1 MLHSEMNQFL
11 QGFGPATS
19 LASGGCSEQHFLLK
33 HQNSFEDEVESI
45 YFSDLKK
52 QQQEQDAK
60 MAASVSLATSAPAT
74 GLGVGGMAAGG
85 SSSFSTTDGGY
96 FEGCEFQMVRP
107 EEVTGQTIAPVK
119 LEDSE
124 DDVIKA
130 NFDLSTLLDQEDDL
144 IDMTGG
150 EEEEDVVAEGDKT
163 IAEMQEFLGRFEEEE
178 APAADDDF
186 VVTMPIQQESE
197 SSTSVLP
204 DNLAE
209 ELLSM
214 EQRHTLESMETKCPD
229 LTDYNAFQAEML
241 LDMLLETV
249 PDHQQMQQQ
258 PVAKHQTD
266 ILQEAMLSQNLHDSG
281 FMDQEE
287 DGQVVVDETATAIT
301 LAAAAA
307 VPAATIPRTYN
318 VSNVS
323 EFQTADGKKVIIVIQ
338 PAAAATASPA
348 VVHQQQQLPAVTEDD
363 SSSDVV
369 VEDSDSDWTPEVSA
383 SSRSNRATTSSSKRR
398 PGRKPEA
405 RASVPVTQDGR
416 VTKRS
421 YRGVKDRKER
431 KKMQNV
437 EAARRYRDKKKAEQ
451 SEMEEEERILM
462 ERNKELKNK
471 LADVENEF
479 KTMKKLMVE
488 LGLNFVK

>member
-1 MLHSEMNQFL
+1 M
-11 QGFGPATS
+11 
-19 LASGGCSEQHFLLK
+19 
-33 HQNSFEDEVESI
+33 
-45 YFSDLKK
+45 
-52 QQQEQDAK
+52 
-60 MAASVSLATSAPAT
+60 
-74 GLGVGGMAAGG
+74 
-85 SSSFSTTDGGY
+85 
-96 FEGCEFQMVRP
+96 
-107 EEVTGQTIAPVK
+107 
-119 LEDSE
+119 
-124 DDVIKA
+124 
-130 NFDLSTLLDQEDDL
+130 
-144 IDMTGG
+144 
-150 EEEEDVVAEGDKT
+150 T

-178 APAADDDF
+178 APAAGDDL
-186 VVTMPIQQESE
+186 VVAMPIQQAE
-197 SSTSVLP
+197 SSSVLP

-323 EFQTADGKKVIIVIQ
+323 EFQTADCKKVIIVIQ

-383 SSRSNRATTSSSKRR
+383 SSSNPATSSSKRR

-437 EAARRYRDKKKAEQ
+437 EAARR
-451 SEMEEEERILM
+451 S
-462 ERNKELKNK
+462 
-471 LADVENEF
+471 
-479 KTMKKLMVE
+479 
-488 LGLNFVK
+488 

>member
-1 MLHSEMNQFL
+1 M
-11 QGFGPATS
+11 
-19 LASGGCSEQHFLLK
+19 
-33 HQNSFEDEVESI
+33 
-45 YFSDLKK
+45 
-52 QQQEQDAK
+52 
-60 MAASVSLATSAPAT
+60 
-74 GLGVGGMAAGG
+74 
-85 SSSFSTTDGGY
+85 
-96 FEGCEFQMVRP
+96 
-107 EEVTGQTIAPVK
+107 
-119 LEDSE
+119 
-124 DDVIKA
+124 
-130 NFDLSTLLDQEDDL
+130 
-144 IDMTGG
+144 
-150 EEEEDVVAEGDKT
+150 T

-178 APAADDDF
+178 APAAGDDL
-186 VVTMPIQQESE
+186 VVAMPIQQAE
-197 SSTSVLP
+197 SSSVLP

-249 PDHQQMQQQ
+249 PDHQQQMQTPVTQQ
-258 PVAKHQTD
+258 QTD
-266 ILQEAMLSQNLHDSG
+266 ILREAMLGQNLHESG
-281 FMDQEE
+281 FMDQED

-301 LAAAAA
+301 TAAAAA

-348 VVHQQQQLPAVTEDD
+348 VVHQRQQQLPAVTEDD

-437 EAARRYRDKKKAEQ
+437 EA
-451 SEMEEEERILM
+451 
-462 ERNKELKNK
+462 
-471 LADVENEF
+471 
-479 KTMKKLMVE
+479 
-488 LGLNFVK
+488 

>member
-1 MLHSEMNQFL
+1 MMLHSEMNQFL

-19 LASGGCSEQHFLLK
+19 LASGCSEHFLLK

-52 QQQEQDAK
+52 QQQQQDQHQQDGK
-60 MAASVSLATSAPAT
+60 MAAAVAASAGPITS
-74 GLGVGGMAAGG
+74 MAAAAAAA
-85 SSSFSTTDGGY
+85 SFN
-96 FEGCEFQMVRP
+96 EFQMVRP
-107 EEVTGQTIAPVK
+107 EDVTGQTIAVK

-130 NFDLSTLLDQEDDL
+130 NFDLSTLLDHEDDL
-144 IDMTGG
+144 VEDMIASGDDDNG
-150 EEEEDVVAEGDKT
+150 DVMAEGDRT
-163 IAEMQEFLGRFEEEE
+163 IAEMQEFLGRFEG
-178 APAADDDF
+178 ASPPDAITTPTA
-186 VVTMPIQQESE
+186 TTTIQDE
-197 SSTSVLP
+197 SSSTDVLP

-214 EQRHTLESMETKCPD
+214 EQRHTLESMKTQCPD
-229 LTDYNAFQAEML
+229 MTDYDSFQAEML

-249 PDHQQMQQQ
+249 PEPQQQ
-258 PVAKHQTD
+258 TAVQHQQTD
-266 ILQEAMLSQNLHDSG
+266 ILQEAMRSQNLHDSG

-287 DGQVVVDETATAIT
+287 EEEDSVVVEETPTAIT
-301 LAAAAA
+301 TAP
-307 VPAATIPRTYN
+307 VATIPRTYN

-323 EFQTADGKKVIIVIQ
+323 QFQTADGKKVIIVIQ
-338 PAAAATASPA
+338 PATASPA
-348 VVHQQQQLPAVTEDD
+348 VAQQQPAVAPAVQTEDD

-369 VEDSDSDWTPEVSA
+369 VEDSDSDWTPEDSSAA
-383 SSRSNRATTSSSKRR
+383 SSRCTATSKRK

-405 RASVPVTQDGR
+405 RVTKPVTHDGR
-416 VTKRS
+416 VAKRS

-431 KKMQNV
+431 KKLQNV
-437 EAARRYRDKKKAEQ
+437 EAARRYRDKKKQEQ
-451 SEMEEEERILM
+451 SEKEDEEKILM
-462 ERNKELKNK
+462 DRNKELKAK

-479 KTMKKLMVE
+479 KTMKKLMRE

>member
-1 MLHSEMNQFL
+1 MMLHSEMNQFL

-19 LASGGCSEQHFLLK
+19 LASGCSEHFLLK

-52 QQQEQDAK
+52 QQQQQQDQHQQDGK
-60 MAASVSLATSAPAT
+60 MAAAVAASAGPITS
-74 GLGVGGMAAGG
+74 MAAAAAAA
-85 SSSFSTTDGGY
+85 SFN
-96 FEGCEFQMVRP
+96 EFQMVRP
-107 EEVTGQTIAPVK
+107 EDVTGQTIAVK

-130 NFDLSTLLDQEDDL
+130 NFDLSTLLDHEDDL
-144 IDMTGG
+144 VEDMIASGDDDNG
-150 EEEEDVVAEGDKT
+150 DVMAEGDRT
-163 IAEMQEFLGRFEEEE
+163 IAEMQEFLGRFEG
-178 APAADDDF
+178 ASPPDAITTPTA
-186 VVTMPIQQESE
+186 TTTIQDE
-197 SSTSVLP
+197 SSSTDVLP

-214 EQRHTLESMETKCPD
+214 EQRHTLESMKTQCPD
-229 LTDYNAFQAEML
+229 MTDYDSFQAEML

-249 PDHQQMQQQ
+249 PEPQQQ
-258 PVAKHQTD
+258 TAVQHQQTD
-266 ILQEAMLSQNLHDSG
+266 ILQEAMRSQNLHDSG

-287 DGQVVVDETATAIT
+287 EEEDSVVVEETPTAIT
-301 LAAAAA
+301 TAP
-307 VPAATIPRTYN
+307 VATIPRTYN

-323 EFQTADGKKVIIVIQ
+323 QFQTADGKKVIIVIQ
-338 PAAAATASPA
+338 PATASPA
-348 VVHQQQQLPAVTEDD
+348 VAQQQPAVAPAVQTEDD

-369 VEDSDSDWTPEVSA
+369 VEDSDSDWTPEDSSAA
-383 SSRSNRATTSSSKRR
+383 SSRCTATSKRK

-405 RASVPVTQDGR
+405 RVTKPVTHDGR
-416 VTKRS
+416 VAKRS

-431 KKMQNV
+431 KKLQNV
-437 EAARRYRDKKKAEQ
+437 EAARRYRDKKKQEQ
-451 SEMEEEERILM
+451 SEKEDEEKILM
-462 ERNKELKNK
+462 DRNKELKAK

-479 KTMKKLMVE
+479 KTMKKLMRE